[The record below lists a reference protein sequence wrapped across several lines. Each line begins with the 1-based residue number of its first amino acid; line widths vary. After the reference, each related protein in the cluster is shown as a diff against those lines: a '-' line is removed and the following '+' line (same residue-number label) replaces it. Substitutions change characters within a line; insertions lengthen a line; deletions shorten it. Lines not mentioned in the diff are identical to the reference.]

1 MGAFERLQNYSARTS
16 HNTNRNSTA
25 VESPVSQFFDTKL
38 PEGYFLNSLHN
49 MGYKVVETIHK
60 LNDKII
66 TDEEYQAL
74 ESKEGVVSENRLT
87 EFAEMITTSGDML
100 AVSSAGSGKT
110 TALIFKIMHDII
122 TGEATKPVTLD
133 DGSTVNTTADIFV
146 GTFLKSGADELQ
158 KKLAAWQR
166 KMGYYVTADRIQFG
180 TLHAEFKRVL
190 NAMGAATPIGS
201 AEAISKC
208 LREAINGL
216 GIKRDGGA
224 ALTFED
230 YRTIEG
236 IVAFYRNRLDDEKYR
251 HPAAMDYGLTPLFL
265 DSLVSSFAQKRAEM
279 GIMDFEDLQELLYK
293 FLYVTP
299 NPAVQDFVA
308 NRYNYMYLDEFQ
320 DTSQIQYAILKFYMR
335 GRLDINK
342 TEQAEPVNVAS
353 GLYTGNIQKG
363 KFVAIGDDDQSVYRW
378 RGSDIDIIVKEFPKD
393 FKPTIVQLSTNYRC
407 PDNILNPVKTS
418 IIKNTDRYPK
428 QLKSS
433 KTGGEFHAY
442 TVTTIQGMI
451 MNLMEQIENDSNM
464 NKTVAILCRTNF
476 DGVIPALML
485 EMDGRYQFSV
495 SSDSMTLSTAMPRSV
510 INCARLFTDKTSQ
523 YVTNT
528 LKMLANRSDQWCV
541 QELVKRLKADAS
553 VGKARSIW
561 EIDKRDIEY
570 SCPSLTDIITK
581 MKSCLFDASGNRVEG
596 GDIEA
601 LKVLYFHLITD
612 IYDGDSAYCLKMRS
626 YIQAVLYILKE
637 KKFKSADEFLS
648 TMAECNDK
656 LSARVGRDYRIKIV
670 TVHEFKGKE
679 ADCCYIWH
687 DSYNLFP
694 ASKTDISVQS
704 DFEEERRVHYIACT
718 RAREKCVVYALAGN
732 EGIFFNELNCTKEKL
747 KVMQGGS
754 ISAVNQNASFVK
766 RDPMDDLIARFQK
779 ANNQ

>member
-1 MGAFERLQNYSARTS
+1 MGAFEKLQNYSARTGLNS
-16 HNTNRNSTA
+16 NKTTSTA
-25 VESPVSQFFDTKL
+25 TSPVSQFFDIKT

-49 MGYKVVETIHK
+49 MGYKVVETIYKH
-60 LNDKII
+60 NGTEISGA
-66 TDEEYQAL
+66 EYEAL
-74 ESKEGVVSENRLT
+74 ESKEGVEVENRLT
-87 EFAEMITTSGDML
+87 EFAKMLTTSGDML

-110 TALIFKIMHDII
+110 TALIFKIMRDIL
-122 TGEATKPVTLD
+122 TGEATKPITLD

-158 KKLAAWQR
+158 RKLAAWQR
-166 KMGYYVTADRIQFG
+166 KMGYMVTADRIQFG

-201 AEAISKC
+201 PEAISSC
-208 LREAINGL
+208 LKEAINGL
-216 GIKRDGGA
+216 GIKRDGNA
-224 ALTFED
+224 PLTFED

-236 IVAFYRNRLDDEKYR
+236 IVAFYRNRLDVEKYK

-265 DSLVSSFAQKRAEM
+265 DSLVNSFAQKRQER

-293 FLYVTP
+293 YLYVTP

-308 NRYNYMYLDEFQ
+308 NRYSYMYLDEFQ

-335 GRLDINK
+335 GRLAINK
-342 TEQAEPVNVAS
+342 EEEVEPAETPS
-353 GLYTGNIQKG
+353 GLFTGNIRKG

-418 IIKNTDRYPK
+418 IVKNTDRYPK

-433 KTGGEFHAY
+433 KSGGEFHAY
-442 TVTTIQGMI
+442 TATTIQGMI
-451 MNLMEQIENDSNM
+451 VDLMEQIEEDSNA

-476 DGVIPALML
+476 DGVIPALLL
-485 EMDGRYQFSV
+485 EMNGRYQFSV

-528 LKMLANRSDQWCV
+528 LKMLAERCDQYYV
-541 QELVKRLKADAS
+541 QELVKRLKSDAS

-561 EIDKRDIEY
+561 EVDIKDIRY
-570 SCPSLTDIITK
+570 SCPSLEPIINR

-601 LKVLYFHLITD
+601 LKVLYFYLITD
-612 IYDGDSAYCLKMRS
+612 VYDGDSAYCLKMRS
-626 YIQAVLYILKE
+626 YIQAVLYLLKE
-637 KKFKSADEFLS
+637 KKFTSADDFLS
-648 TMAECNDK
+648 TMSECNDK

-687 DSYNLFP
+687 DSYNMFP
-694 ASKTDISVQS
+694 ASKTDIDILS

-718 RAREKCVVYALAGN
+718 RAREKCIVYALAGQ
-732 EGIFFNELNCTKEKL
+732 EGIFFNELDCKKEKL
-747 KVMQGGS
+747 RVSQRGS
-754 ISAVNQNASFVK
+754 ISAVNQDSSFVK
-766 RDPMDDLIARFQK
+766 KDPLDDLIARFQK
-779 ANNQ
+779 ANSQ

>member
-1 MGAFERLQNYSARTS
+1 MGAFEKLQNYSARNTATANRKGTTS
-16 HNTNRNSTA
+16 DGLVA
-25 VESPVSQFFDTKL
+25 QFFDIKT

-49 MGYKVVETIHK
+49 MGYKVVETIYK
-60 LNDKII
+60 LNDVEIS
-66 TDEEYQAL
+66 DDEYQAL
-74 ESKEGVVSENRLT
+74 ESKEGVTAENRLT
-87 EFAEMITTSGDML
+87 EFAQMLTTKGDML

-110 TALIFKIMHDII
+110 TALIFKIMLDIL
-122 TGEATKPVTLD
+122 TGEATKAVTIE
-133 DGSTVNTTADIFV
+133 DGSTVNTVDNIFV

-166 KMGYYVTADRIQFG
+166 KMGYFVTADRIQFG

-201 AEAISKC
+201 AEDISKC
-208 LREAINGL
+208 LKEAVDGL
-216 GIKRDGGA
+216 GIRRDGNSP
-224 ALTFED
+224 LTFED

-236 IVAFYRNRLDDEKYR
+236 IVAFYRNRLDSEKYS
-251 HPAAMDYGLTPLFL
+251 HPSAMDYGLTPLFL
-265 DSLVSSFAQKRAEM
+265 DSLVSSFAQKRQER

-299 NPAVQDFVA
+299 NPAIQDFVA
-308 NRYNYMYLDEFQ
+308 NRYSYMYLDEFQ

-335 GRLDINK
+335 GRLAINK
-342 TEQAEPVNVAS
+342 TEQAMPVDVPD
-353 GLYTGNIQKG
+353 GLYTGNITRG

-393 FKPTIVQLSTNYRC
+393 FSPTIVQLNTNYRC
-407 PDNILNPVKTS
+407 PENILKPVKTS

-428 QLKSS
+428 QIRSS
-433 KTGGEFHAY
+433 KKGGEFHAY
-442 TVTTIQGMI
+442 TATTIQGMI
-451 MNLMEQIENDSNM
+451 MDLMEQIENDSNCG
-464 NKTVAILCRTNF
+464 KSVAILCRTNF
-476 DGVIPALML
+476 DGVIPALLL
-485 EMDGRYQFSV
+485 EMSGRYQFSV

-510 INCARLFTDKTSQ
+510 INCARLFTDKTTQ

-528 LKMLANRSDQWCV
+528 LKMLAARHEQWEV

-553 VGKARSIW
+553 VGKARSVW
-561 EIDKRDIEY
+561 EVDMKDIDY
-570 SCPSLTDIITK
+570 SCPSLSGIISK
-581 MKSCLFDASGNRVEG
+581 MKSCLYDASGNKVVG

-612 IYDGDSAYCLKMRS
+612 VYSGDSAYCLKMRS
-626 YIQAVLYILKE
+626 YIQAVLYLLKE
-637 KKFKSADEFLS
+637 RKFRSADDFLS
-648 TMAECNDK
+648 TMSDCNDK

-687 DSYNLFP
+687 DSNNLFP
-694 ASKTDISVQS
+694 ASKTNLSIRS

-718 RAREKCVVYALAGN
+718 RAKEKCIVYALAGQ
-732 EGIFFNELNCTKEKL
+732 EGIFFEELDCKREKL
-747 KVMQGGS
+747 KSVQGGS
-754 ISAVNQNASFVK
+754 ISAVNQSASFIK
-766 RDPMDDLIARFQK
+766 KDPIDDLIARFQK
-779 ANNQ
+779 ANGQ